1 MYLQLLPFFIVSG
14 VPVLLMHIYDIL
26 GYMICSFVVE
36 VSLDDLLDF
45 VEAL

>member
-1 MYLQLLPFFIVSG
+1 MYLQLLPFFIMSG

-36 VSLDDLLDF
+36 VYVDDFLAF